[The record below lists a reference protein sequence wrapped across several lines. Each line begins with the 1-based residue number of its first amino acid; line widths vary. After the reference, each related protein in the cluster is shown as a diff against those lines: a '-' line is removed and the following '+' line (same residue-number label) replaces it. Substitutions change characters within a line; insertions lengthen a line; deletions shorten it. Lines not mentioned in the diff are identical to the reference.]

1 MVVKQTIIWERKRVP
16 ISALV
21 EYDQNPRV
29 LSTRQH
35 KLLLDSL
42 EEFGLS
48 EKPVINQ
55 DFTIISGHQRLRVLA
70 ELGHEDVY
78 VEYPDIQL
86 TDKQVKKYNI
96 LLNSIDGDW
105 DHDILGNCYD
115 AGDLLNWGLD
125 EDELG
130 LGKSEKPEKKVKAI
144 ISFEFPDKD
153 TMLEHITTCERIA
166 EESSAKMKVRG

>member
-1 MVVKQTIIWERKRVP
+1 MKPLPITWDRKLVP
-16 ISALV
+16 ISSLIDF
-21 EYDQNPRV
+21 EYNPRT
-29 LSTRQH
+29 LSVRHH
-35 KLLLDSL
+35 KLLQDSL

-48 EKPVINQ
+48 EKPVVNQ
-55 DFTIISGHQRLRVLA
+55 DFTIISGHQRIRVLA

-86 TDKQVKKYNI
+86 TDKQVEKLNI

-105 DHDILGNCYD
+105 DDDILGNCYD
-115 AGDLLNWGLD
+115 AGDLLTWGLD
-125 EDELG
+125 EDDLG
-130 LGKSEKPEKKVKAI
+130 LGKPEPKEKQVKAI

-166 EESSAKMKVRG
+166 EESQAKMKVRG